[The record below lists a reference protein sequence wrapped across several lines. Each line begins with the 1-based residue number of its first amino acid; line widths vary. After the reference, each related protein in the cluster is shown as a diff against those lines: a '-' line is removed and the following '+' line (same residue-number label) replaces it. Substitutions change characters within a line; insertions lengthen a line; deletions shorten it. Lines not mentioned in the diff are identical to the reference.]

1 MTRRKV
7 MKMLTIV
14 CREQFEDEV
23 LMIFGTLG
31 ITGYTVI
38 HGVGGSGETGAVS
51 VTYTSSDRNKLLLV
65 ALDDDRM
72 ATLVQA
78 VRELQATLVED
89 QLGHPVP
96 FKAFLQ
102 PCELIV

>member
-1 MTRRKV
+1 

-14 CREQFEDEV
+14 CREKFEDEV
-23 LMIFGTLG
+23 LVMFDSLG
-31 ITGYTVI
+31 ITGYTVV

-51 VTYTSSDRNKLLLV
+51 VTSAWSHGKNKLLLV

-72 ATLVQA
+72 T
-78 VRELQATLVED
+78 TLVEAVRKL
-89 QLGHPVP
+89 QARLVQEHSGHQVP

>member
-1 MTRRKV
+1 MTRRNV

-23 LMIFGTLG
+23 LVVFQALG
-31 ITGYTVI
+31 ITGYPVI

-51 VTYTSSDRNKLLLV
+51 VTHTSSGGNKLLLV

-72 ATLVQA
+72 AALVQA
-78 VRELQATLVED
+78 VRQLQARLVKEF
-89 QLGHPVP
+89 LGHPVP

-102 PCELIV
+102 SCEP

>member
-1 MTRRKV
+1 
-7 MKMLTIV
+7 MLTIV

-23 LMIFGTLG
+23 LNVFTTLG

-51 VTYTSSDRNKLLLV
+51 VTHTQGGRNKMLLV

-72 ATLVQA
+72 ATLVEA
-78 VRELQATLVED
+78 VREVQSRLVKEH
-89 QLGHPVP
+89 LGHPVP

-102 PCELIV
+102 R

>member
-1 MTRRKV
+1 
-7 MKMLTIV
+7 MKMLTII

-23 LMIFGTLG
+23 LVVFSTLG

-51 VTYTSSDRNKLLLV
+51 VTHTKSDRNKLLLV

-72 ATLVQA
+72 VTLVQA
-78 VRELQATLVED
+78 VRELQARLVKEV
-89 QLGHPVP
+89 LGHPVP
-96 FKAFLQ
+96 LKAFLQ
-102 PCELIV
+102 PCEPVV

>member
-1 MTRRKV
+1 

-14 CREQFEDEV
+14 LREQFEDEMLV
-23 LMIFGTLG
+23 IFSSLG

-51 VTYTSSDRNKLLLV
+51 VTHTTFDRNRNKLLLV

-78 VRELQATLVED
+78 VKTLQVRLVQE
-89 QLGHPVP
+89 QSGHPVP
-96 FKAFLQ
+96 FKAFLH
-102 PCELIV
+102 PCEPIV

>member
-1 MTRRKV
+1 

-14 CREQFEDEV
+14 CREQYEDEV
-23 LMIFGTLG
+23 LVIFSSLG

-51 VTYTSSDRNKLLLV
+51 LTHTSFDRNKMLLV

-78 VRELQATLVED
+78 VKQLQVRLVQE
-89 QLGHPVP
+89 QSGHPVP

-102 PCELIV
+102 PCEPVV

>member
-1 MTRRKV
+1 MN

-14 CREQFEDEV
+14 CREQYEDEV
-23 LMIFGTLG
+23 LVIFNTLG

-51 VTYTSSDRNKLLLV
+51 VTYTQGDRNKLFLV

-72 ATLVQA
+72 GALVQA
-78 VRELQATLVED
+78 VRELQARLVNE
-89 QLGHPVP
+89 LMGHPAP

-102 PCELIV
+102 HCEPIVLSC

>member
-1 MTRRKV
+1 MI

-14 CREQFEDEV
+14 CREQLEDEV
-23 LMIFGTLG
+23 LAILSALG

-51 VTYTSSDRNKLLLV
+51 LTQVWAKGNKLLFV
-65 ALDDDRM
+65 ALEDDRM
-72 ATLVQA
+72 AILVQA
-78 VRELQATLVED
+78 VRQLQTKMVQEHA
-89 QLGHPVP
+89 GHPVP

>member
-1 MTRRKV
+1 

-23 LMIFGTLG
+23 LALFSSLG
-31 ITGYTVI
+31 ITGYTVV

-51 VTYTSSDRNKLLLV
+51 ITYTTSANNKLLLV
-65 ALDDDRM
+65 ALEDDRM
-72 ATLVQA
+72 TALVQA
-78 VRELQATLVED
+78 VRQLQARLVQEH
-89 QLGHPVP
+89 LGHPVP

-102 PCELIV
+102 PCEAVV

>member
-1 MTRRKV
+1 

-14 CREQFEDEV
+14 CREKFEDEV
-23 LMIFGTLG
+23 LVMFTSLKIS
-31 ITGYTVI
+31 GYTVV

-51 VTYTSSDRNKLLLV
+51 VTHTSHDRNKLILV

-72 ATLVQA
+72 AMLVKAVRDVQARLVQ
-78 VRELQATLVED
+78 EN
-89 QLGHPVP
+89 LGHPVA

-102 PCELIV
+102 PCEPIV

>member
-1 MTRRKV
+1 

-23 LMIFGTLG
+23 LVVFQALG

-51 VTYTSSDRNKLLLV
+51 VTHTSHDRNKMLLV

-78 VRELQATLVED
+78 VKQLQAKLVKEF
-89 QLGHPVP
+89 LGHPVP

-102 PCELIV
+102 SCEPIV

>member
-1 MTRRKV
+1 MI

-14 CREQFEDEV
+14 CREQYEDEV
-23 LMIFGTLG
+23 LAVFSALG

-51 VTYTSSDRNKLLLV
+51 VTHTSSNRNKLLLV

-78 VRELQATLVED
+78 VKELQATLVKE
-89 QLGHPVP
+89 LEGHPVP

>member
-1 MTRRKV
+1 M

-14 CREQFEDEV
+14 CREQFEDEA
-23 LMIFGTLG
+23 LALFTALG

-51 VTYTSSDRNKLLLV
+51 VTHTKSERNKLLLV
-65 ALDDDRM
+65 ALDDERM
-72 ATLVQA
+72 ATLVRAVQA
-78 VRELQATLVED
+78 LHARLVDEVW
-89 QLGHPVP
+89 GHAVP

>member
-1 MTRRKV
+1 

-23 LMIFGTLG
+23 LVVFSTLG

-51 VTYTSSDRNKLLLV
+51 VTHTKSDHNKLLLV
-65 ALDDDRM
+65 ALDDARM
-72 ATLVQA
+72 VPLVQA
-78 VRELQATLVED
+78 VRELHATLVKEH
-89 QLGHPVP
+89 LGHPVP

-102 PCELIV
+102 PCDLIV

>member
-1 MTRRKV
+1 

-23 LMIFGTLG
+23 LGVFKNLG
-31 ITGYTVI
+31 ITGYTVV

-51 VTYTSSDRNKLLLV
+51 VSYTSSSRNKLLLV
-65 ALDDDRM
+65 ALEDDRM
-72 ATLVQA
+72 AALVQA
-78 VRELQATLVED
+78 VRQLQASLVQEHF
-89 QLGHPVP
+89 GHPVP

-102 PCELIV
+102 PCEDVV

>member
-1 MTRRKV
+1 

-14 CREQFEDEV
+14 CREQYEDEV
-23 LMIFGTLG
+23 LIVFTTLG

-51 VTYTSSDRNKLLLV
+51 VTHSQGNRNKMLLV

-72 ATLVQA
+72 ATLVEAMKQ
-78 VRELQATLVED
+78 VQTRLVEEH
-89 QLGHPVP
+89 LGHPVP

-102 PCELIV
+102 PCELVV

>member
-1 MTRRKV
+1 

-23 LMIFGTLG
+23 LVVFSALG
-31 ITGYTVI
+31 ITGYTVV

-51 VTYTSSDRNKLLLV
+51 VTHTSSSNNKLLLV
-65 ALDDDRM
+65 VLDDDRM
-72 ATLVQA
+72 DTLVQA
-78 VRELQATLVED
+78 VRQLQARLVQEH
-89 QLGHPVP
+89 LGHPVP

-102 PCELIV
+102 PCEPVV

>member
-1 MTRRKV
+1 
-7 MKMLTIV
+7 MKMLAIM

-23 LMIFGTLG
+23 LALFGTLG

-38 HGVGGSGETGAVS
+38 HRVGRSGETGAVS
-51 VTYTSSDRNKLLLV
+51 LTHPSSARNRLLRV

-78 VRELQATLVED
+78 VRQLQARLV
-89 QLGHPVP
+89 QAQSGYPVP

-102 PCELIV
+102 PCEPVV

>member
-1 MTRRKV
+1 

-14 CREQFEDEV
+14 CREQYEDEV
-23 LMIFGTLG
+23 LIIFGALG

-51 VTYTSSDRNKLLLV
+51 VSFTKSERNKLLLV

-72 ATLVQA
+72 AMLVQA
-78 VRELQATLVED
+78 VRELQTTLVKD
-89 QLGHPVP
+89 QLGHPVA

>member
-1 MTRRKV
+1 

-14 CREQFEDEV
+14 CREQYEDEV
-23 LMIFGTLG
+23 LIIFGALG

-51 VTYTSSDRNKLLLV
+51 VSFTKSERNKLLLV

-72 ATLVQA
+72 AMLVRA
-78 VRELQATLVED
+78 VRELQTTLVKD
-89 QLGHPVP
+89 QLGHPVA

>member
-1 MTRRKV
+1 

-23 LMIFGTLG
+23 LVIFTTLG

-51 VTYTSSDRNKLLLV
+51 VTYTQHDRNKLLLV
-65 ALDDDRM
+65 ALDDGRM
-72 ATLVQA
+72 AALVQA
-78 VRELQATLVED
+78 VRQLQTRLVEEFS
-89 QLGHPVP
+89 GHPVP

-102 PCELIV
+102 PCELVV

>member
-1 MTRRKV
+1 MI

-23 LMIFGTLG
+23 LVIFSSLG

-38 HGVGGSGETGAVS
+38 HQVGGSGETGAVS
-51 VTYTSSDRNKLLLV
+51 VTHTQGVRNKMLLV

-72 ATLVQA
+72 ATLVEA
-78 VRELQATLVED
+78 VKKLQVRLVEE
-89 QLGHPVP
+89 QSGHPVP
-96 FKAFLQ
+96 FKAFLH
-102 PCELIV
+102 PCEPIV

>member
-1 MTRRKV
+1 

-23 LMIFGTLG
+23 LVVFHTLG

-51 VTYTSSDRNKLLLV
+51 VTHTASDRNKLLLV
-65 ALDDDRM
+65 ALDDDWM

-78 VRELQATLVED
+78 VRELQTKLVED
-89 QLGHPVP
+89 SLGHPVP

-102 PCELIV
+102 PCGPIV

>member
-1 MTRRKV
+1 

-23 LMIFGTLG
+23 LVIFNAQK

-51 VTYTSSDRNKLLLV
+51 VTHTAGNSNKLLLV
-65 ALDDDRM
+65 VLDDDRM

-78 VRELQATLVED
+78 VKELQARLVKEVM
-89 QLGHPVP
+89 GHPVP

-102 PCELIV
+102 PCEPIV

>member
-1 MTRRKV
+1 

-14 CREQFEDEV
+14 CREKFEDEV
-23 LMIFGTLG
+23 LVMFTSLKIS
-31 ITGYTVI
+31 GYTVV

-51 VTYTSSDRNKLLLV
+51 VTHASHDRNKLILV

-72 ATLVQA
+72 AALVIAVKKVQARLVQ
-78 VRELQATLVED
+78 ENS
-89 QLGHPVP
+89 GHPVA

-102 PCELIV
+102 PCEPIV

>member
-1 MTRRKV
+1 MTRRIV
-7 MKMLTIV
+7 MKMLSIM

-23 LMIFGTLG
+23 LVVFGALG

-51 VTYTSSDRNKLLLV
+51 VTHTSTERNKLLLV

-78 VRELQATLVED
+78 VRELQARLFKEK
-89 QLGHPVP
+89 LGHPVP